1 MNIVP
6 SLVEQTAQ
14 DLFDRIVFL
23 SPYYKHFQ
31 IDIEDGIFIQ
41 NKTLPIE
48 QFVSYV
54 GKNHISL
61 SPSLIYDFH
70 FMSIDYERSMEL
82 IDQIK
87 TFIRIEVVFIHTA
100 LHPKYLLLQDKYPHF
115 RLGLVINPEED
126 VESLNEVYNFKTI
139 PLIQLMTVHP
149 GPQGQ
154 SFIPEALNK
163 IELLRNYGFR
173 GKIYIDGAINETTF
187 PLMTSLPH
195 KPDFLC
201 PGSYLAKSPPEELER
216 RVTFL
221 QSYITHN

>member
-14 DLFDRIVFL
+14 DLFDRITFL
-23 SPYYKHFQ
+23 SPYYKQFQ

-54 GKNHISL
+54 RKNHISL

-70 FMSIDYERSMEL
+70 FMSMDYERSMEL

-87 TFIRIEVVFIHTA
+87 TFIRIDVIFIHTA
-100 LHPKYLLLQDKYPHF
+100 LHPRYLLLRDKCPHF

-126 VESLNEVYNFKTI
+126 VKSLNEIYSFKTI
-139 PLIQLMTVHP
+139 PLIQLMTIHP

-154 SFIPEALNK
+154 PFIPKALNK
-163 IELLRNYGFR
+163 IEQLRNYGFR
-173 GKIYIDGAINETTF
+173 GKIYIDGAVNETTV
-187 PLMTSLPH
+187 PLMASLLH
-195 KPDFLC
+195 KPDVLC
-201 PGSYLAKSPPEELER
+201 PGSYLAKAPAEDLKR
-216 RVTFL
+216 RVAFL
-221 QSYITHN
+221 QS